1 MLELLAL
8 TAIFYY
14 FLTRKDRRKKRAK
27 TPRTIDAEYKAL
39 IESSND
45 STATALQIRQLI
57 LDIIA
62 DTNND
67 GEKYSDTRL
76 AQAQAL
82 IDRAGPSGV
91 YWLADIAAQLAYLS
105 SAHINGFESNISD
118 QLKNSATPEA
128 IIKAVAKI

>member
-14 FLTRKDRRKKRAK
+14 FFTRKERRRKRVK
-27 TPRTIDAEYKAL
+27 TPRTIDAEYKQL

-57 LDIIA
+57 LDIIS

-67 GEKYSDTRL
+67 GEKFSDARL
-76 AQAQAL
+76 AQAQTL
-82 IDRAGPSGV
+82 IDRAGPNAV

-105 SAHINGFESNISD
+105 AAHINGFESNISE
-118 QLKNSATPEA
+118 QLNNAATPET
-128 IIKAVAKI
+128 IITAVAKI